1 MLYLSELKY
10 YFCDM
15 SSEDKDIII
24 KPQEGFQES
33 FVTANVDV
41 CFGGGILAAG
51 KAETLDSHIVT
62 PFGLRRLR
70 DIRVGDIISNP
81 ETGGQER
88 VILLHPIE
96 ICPYYRVTFV
106 DGTHVDCSEGHLWK
120 VRVAGK
126 KTKRHTK
133 DGVRDDWRIWTAKM
147 IYDFFEKKKSG
158 RMAAW
163 GLSIPLCEPISFTRP
178 VTPTTP
184 RPLPAYVL
192 GALLGDGCVSNTS
205 LSDARCVGF
214 TSVDDYIA
222 ERFASYGVDM
232 SHWGYKKGT
241 KCKAYRIYDN
251 KIKEAVKVLKI
262 DGHTA
267 KTKFIPQAYKF
278 ATIAERKELLQGLI
292 DTDGHID
299 TKGHI
304 TYTTISKQLAEDV
317 AFVVRSL
324 GGLASISKK
333 KTGYKDKDGVF
344 HKCNLAYNVSIS
356 TRFNDEIVSL
366 PHKKERTKPIGYSNG
381 KKYYFEK
388 SIEKIEF
395 LGRKKGR
402 CITVDNPSG
411 LYATNDF
418 TVTHNS
424 FALVLAMAEPL
435 MTDPD
440 FRAMI
445 SRRSLG
451 NQKAGGGF
459 VEKFKQI
466 FGADYIKV
474 KESDSPRIS
483 FPNGTF
489 CDLTYLDDSNMD
501 KLRER
506 AKGWEYDMIAIDELT
521 EMSWEAF
528 SYVIT
533 RNRGQSKT
541 FTGKFFATMNPKRS
555 HWIRIFID
563 WYIGIDG
570 KIIPERDGKVRY
582 FYVNGSSVK
591 DVVWGDSKKEVYLKC
606 KIDID
611 RKLAAIGGNFS
622 YKDIIKS
629 FVFYQGRLSE
639 NKGLL
644 NGNAGYIGSIA
655 ASGGKMA
662 QALVEGNW
670 NVDPEEEEDLPISG
684 INARRVFTNDPALTG
699 EKWITIDL
707 ADYGTDNMLMIAW
720 NGFHI
725 VDIEIHPHSTPR
737 QNAEFARQFAIKHDI
752 AESHIIY
759 DATAGRYFNDY
770 IPDANPYMSSA
781 KPIGIYYPTA
791 MTLKDLCYL
800 RLCRMINAGE
810 LTMEDAVAEK
820 TYTHQNLKYKVTI
833 QNEFLEE
840 CAVVRFEKMP
850 NGKRKLMSKKEMN
863 RNLGKGRS
871 MDLLDPCAMRFLPC
885 VNYEYGMEIQES
897 LALVAVATAEYKE
910 ERHKNPFAQSI
921 YDETLWG

>member
-1 MLYLSELKY
+1 MLYLSELKC

-51 KAETLDSHIVT
+51 K
-62 PFGLRRLR
+62 
-70 DIRVGDIISNP
+70 
-81 ETGGQER
+81 
-88 VILLHPIE
+88 
-96 ICPYYRVTFV
+96 
-106 DGTHVDCSEGHLWK
+106 
-120 VRVAGK
+120 
-126 KTKRHTK
+126 
-133 DGVRDDWRIWTAKM
+133 
-147 IYDFFEKKKSG
+147 
-158 RMAAW
+158 
-163 GLSIPLCEPISFTRP
+163 
-178 VTPTTP
+178 
-184 RPLPAYVL
+184 
-192 GALLGDGCVSNTS
+192 
-205 LSDARCVGF
+205 
-214 TSVDDYIA
+214 
-222 ERFASYGVDM
+222 
-232 SHWGYKKGT
+232 
-241 KCKAYRIYDN
+241 
-251 KIKEAVKVLKI
+251 
-262 DGHTA
+262 
-267 KTKFIPQAYKF
+267 
-278 ATIAERKELLQGLI
+278 
-292 DTDGHID
+292 
-299 TKGHI
+299 
-304 TYTTISKQLAEDV
+304 
-317 AFVVRSL
+317 
-324 GGLASISKK
+324 
-333 KTGYKDKDGVF
+333 
-344 HKCNLAYNVSIS
+344 
-356 TRFNDEIVSL
+356 
-366 PHKKERTKPIGYSNG
+366 
-381 KKYYFEK
+381 
-388 SIEKIEF
+388 
-395 LGRKKGR
+395 
-402 CITVDNPSG
+402 
-411 LYATNDF
+411 
-418 TVTHNS
+418 S

-555 HWIRIFID
+555 HWIRTFID

-570 KIIPERDGKVRY
+570 KINPERDGKVRY
-582 FYVNGSSVK
+582 FYVNGASVK

-644 NGNAGYIGSIA
+644 DGNAGYIGSIA

-670 NVDPEEEEDLPISG
+670 NVDPEEEDDLPISG

-699 EKWITIDL
+699 EKWIAIDL

-720 NGFHI
+720 NGFHV

-737 QNAEFARQFAIKHDI
+737 QNAGFARQFAIKHDI

-885 VNYEYGMEIQES
+885 VNYEYGREIQES

>member
-51 KAETLDSHIVT
+51 K
-62 PFGLRRLR
+62 
-70 DIRVGDIISNP
+70 
-81 ETGGQER
+81 
-88 VILLHPIE
+88 
-96 ICPYYRVTFV
+96 
-106 DGTHVDCSEGHLWK
+106 
-120 VRVAGK
+120 
-126 KTKRHTK
+126 
-133 DGVRDDWRIWTAKM
+133 
-147 IYDFFEKKKSG
+147 
-158 RMAAW
+158 
-163 GLSIPLCEPISFTRP
+163 
-178 VTPTTP
+178 
-184 RPLPAYVL
+184 
-192 GALLGDGCVSNTS
+192 
-205 LSDARCVGF
+205 
-214 TSVDDYIA
+214 
-222 ERFASYGVDM
+222 
-232 SHWGYKKGT
+232 
-241 KCKAYRIYDN
+241 
-251 KIKEAVKVLKI
+251 
-262 DGHTA
+262 
-267 KTKFIPQAYKF
+267 
-278 ATIAERKELLQGLI
+278 
-292 DTDGHID
+292 
-299 TKGHI
+299 
-304 TYTTISKQLAEDV
+304 
-317 AFVVRSL
+317 
-324 GGLASISKK
+324 
-333 KTGYKDKDGVF
+333 
-344 HKCNLAYNVSIS
+344 
-356 TRFNDEIVSL
+356 
-366 PHKKERTKPIGYSNG
+366 
-381 KKYYFEK
+381 
-388 SIEKIEF
+388 
-395 LGRKKGR
+395 
-402 CITVDNPSG
+402 
-411 LYATNDF
+411 
-418 TVTHNS
+418 S

-483 FPNGTF
+483 FPNDTF

-528 SYVIT
+528 SCVIT

-541 FTGKFFATMNPKRS
+541 FTGRFFATMNPKRS
-555 HWIRIFID
+555 HWIRTFID

-570 KIIPERDGKVRY
+570 KINPERDGKVRY
-582 FYVNGSSVK
+582 FYVNGESVK

-644 NGNAGYIGSIA
+644 DGNAGYIGSIA

-737 QNAEFARQFAIKHDI
+737 QNAEFARQFAIKHGI

-885 VNYEYGMEIQES
+885 VNYEYGREIQES
-897 LALVAVATAEYKE
+897 LALVAVVTAEYKE

>member
-1 MLYLSELKY
+1 
-10 YFCDM
+10 M

-51 KAETLDSHIVT
+51 K
-62 PFGLRRLR
+62 
-70 DIRVGDIISNP
+70 
-81 ETGGQER
+81 
-88 VILLHPIE
+88 
-96 ICPYYRVTFV
+96 
-106 DGTHVDCSEGHLWK
+106 
-120 VRVAGK
+120 
-126 KTKRHTK
+126 
-133 DGVRDDWRIWTAKM
+133 
-147 IYDFFEKKKSG
+147 
-158 RMAAW
+158 
-163 GLSIPLCEPISFTRP
+163 
-178 VTPTTP
+178 
-184 RPLPAYVL
+184 
-192 GALLGDGCVSNTS
+192 
-205 LSDARCVGF
+205 
-214 TSVDDYIA
+214 
-222 ERFASYGVDM
+222 
-232 SHWGYKKGT
+232 
-241 KCKAYRIYDN
+241 
-251 KIKEAVKVLKI
+251 
-262 DGHTA
+262 
-267 KTKFIPQAYKF
+267 
-278 ATIAERKELLQGLI
+278 
-292 DTDGHID
+292 
-299 TKGHI
+299 
-304 TYTTISKQLAEDV
+304 
-317 AFVVRSL
+317 
-324 GGLASISKK
+324 
-333 KTGYKDKDGVF
+333 
-344 HKCNLAYNVSIS
+344 
-356 TRFNDEIVSL
+356 
-366 PHKKERTKPIGYSNG
+366 
-381 KKYYFEK
+381 
-388 SIEKIEF
+388 
-395 LGRKKGR
+395 
-402 CITVDNPSG
+402 
-411 LYATNDF
+411 
-418 TVTHNS
+418 S

-555 HWIRIFID
+555 HWIRTFID

-570 KIIPERDGKVRY
+570 KINPERDGKVRY
-582 FYVNGSSVK
+582 FYVNGASVK

-644 NGNAGYIGSIA
+644 DGNAGYIGSIA

-670 NVDPEEEEDLPISG
+670 NVDPEEEDDLPISG

-720 NGFHI
+720 NGFHV

-737 QNAEFARQFAIKHDI
+737 QNAGFARQFAIKHDI

-885 VNYEYGMEIQES
+885 VNYEYGREIQES

>member
-1 MLYLSELKY
+1 MLYLSELKC

-51 KAETLDSHIVT
+51 K
-62 PFGLRRLR
+62 
-70 DIRVGDIISNP
+70 
-81 ETGGQER
+81 
-88 VILLHPIE
+88 
-96 ICPYYRVTFV
+96 
-106 DGTHVDCSEGHLWK
+106 
-120 VRVAGK
+120 
-126 KTKRHTK
+126 
-133 DGVRDDWRIWTAKM
+133 
-147 IYDFFEKKKSG
+147 
-158 RMAAW
+158 
-163 GLSIPLCEPISFTRP
+163 
-178 VTPTTP
+178 
-184 RPLPAYVL
+184 
-192 GALLGDGCVSNTS
+192 
-205 LSDARCVGF
+205 
-214 TSVDDYIA
+214 
-222 ERFASYGVDM
+222 
-232 SHWGYKKGT
+232 
-241 KCKAYRIYDN
+241 
-251 KIKEAVKVLKI
+251 
-262 DGHTA
+262 
-267 KTKFIPQAYKF
+267 
-278 ATIAERKELLQGLI
+278 
-292 DTDGHID
+292 
-299 TKGHI
+299 
-304 TYTTISKQLAEDV
+304 
-317 AFVVRSL
+317 
-324 GGLASISKK
+324 
-333 KTGYKDKDGVF
+333 
-344 HKCNLAYNVSIS
+344 
-356 TRFNDEIVSL
+356 
-366 PHKKERTKPIGYSNG
+366 
-381 KKYYFEK
+381 
-388 SIEKIEF
+388 
-395 LGRKKGR
+395 
-402 CITVDNPSG
+402 
-411 LYATNDF
+411 
-418 TVTHNS
+418 S
-424 FALVLAMAEPL
+424 FALALAMAEPL

-555 HWIRIFID
+555 HWIRVFID

-570 KIIPERDGKVRY
+570 KINPERDGKVRY
-582 FYVNGSSVK
+582 FYVNGASVK

-720 NGFHI
+720 NGFHV

-737 QNAEFARQFAIKHDI
+737 QNAGFARQFAIKHDI

-885 VNYEYGMEIQES
+885 VNYEYGREIQES